1 MKTLL
6 KDITIEKSNGRFYT
20 PNFIVCNILDMSGY
34 YGHAILQKHA
44 IDNSC
49 GDGAFLVEMVRRYC
63 EVAVKEGFSSEEIA
77 CQLSVFI
84 HGIEI
89 DPFECKKCISNVAQI
104 ASKFNIYDV
113 KWDIHCNDS
122 MLTHDYDGKMD
133 FVLGNPPY
141 VRVHNVGDSLE
152 TIKTFSFAQNGMTDL
167 YIVFFELGIRML
179 NKQGVLGYITPSSY
193 FNSIAGEAMRRYL
206 IRYNLIDKIIDLK
219 HYQAFA
225 ATTYTAITI
234 LKKAKNDSDV
244 SYYQF
249 DEKNQIPYYLDT
261 LTSDDFFINSNFYFS
276 NKQNLRLLKKI
287 FNNLGHCDIAVK
299 NGFATLCDPVFIGDF
314 SFKSKYIIPV
324 IKASTGRKTSIFY
337 PYDRTSKLV
346 PESELQQDMELYRYL
361 LDRKGLL
368 VKRSSDKGTHNYWYA
383 YGRSQAINDTYKNKI
398 SINTLIRTPDDLKI
412 IDAPPGTGVYSG
424 LYVIGRKIE
433 VASIQK
439 MLLTEEF
446 IAYISLL
453 GKYKSGGYYTFSS
466 KDLKAFIDYKL
477 AYEGGL
483 LI

>member
-20 PNFIVCNILDMSGY
+20 PDFIVCNILDMSGY
-34 YGHAILQKHA
+34 YGNAILQKHV

-49 GDGAFLVEMVRRYC
+49 GDGAFLVEIVRRYC
-63 EVAVKEGFSSEEIA
+63 EAASNAGLSKDETA
-77 CQLSVFI
+77 QQLSIFI

-89 DPFECKKCISNVAQI
+89 DSSECEKCISNVTKM
-104 ASKFNIYDV
+104 ASQFEIYNV
-113 KWDIHCNDS
+113 KWDIHYNDA
-122 MLTHDYDGKMD
+122 MLTHAYDGRMD

-141 VRVHNVGDSLE
+141 VRVHNAGNSLE

-167 YIVFFELGIRML
+167 YIVFYELGLRML
-179 NKQGVLGYITPSSY
+179 NNQGVLGYITPSSY
-193 FNSIAGEAMRRYL
+193 FNSIAGEAMRQHF
-206 IRYNLIDKIIDLK
+206 IRHNLIEKIIDLK
-219 HYQAFA
+219 HYQAFV

-234 LKKAKNDSDV
+234 LKKAKQDNAV

-249 DEKNQIPYYLDT
+249 DEKNQIPYYIDT
-261 LTSDDFFINSNFYFS
+261 LTPDDFFIKNNFYFS

-337 PYDRTSKLV
+337 PYDKSSKLV
-346 PESELQQDMELYRYL
+346 SESELQQDIELYRYL
-361 LDRKGLL
+361 MERKGLL
-368 VKRSSDKGTHNYWYA
+368 IKRSNDKGTHNFWYA

-398 SINTLIRTPDDLKI
+398 SINTLVRAPEDLKI
-412 IDAPPGTGVYSG
+412 IDAPSGTGVYSG
-424 LYVIGRKIE
+424 LYIIGSKIDA
-433 VASIQK
+433 ASIK
-439 MLLTEEF
+439 KILSSEEF
-446 IAYISLL
+446 IAYVSLL

-483 LI
+483 LA